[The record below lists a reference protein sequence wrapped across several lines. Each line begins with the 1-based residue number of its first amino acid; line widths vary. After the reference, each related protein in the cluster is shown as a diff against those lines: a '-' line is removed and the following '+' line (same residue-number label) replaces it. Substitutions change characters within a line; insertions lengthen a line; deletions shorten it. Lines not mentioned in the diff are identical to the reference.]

1 MQKRFKP
8 TPNFYQGL
16 LGALCSLDSFLQLG
30 SGTFLG
36 ELTFLVYSPVKL
48 GPKSQPAKLAS
59 KKQYRKRFKSTPKM
73 HRGCPPVFSILGAFL
88 KWVLSVFGFCFRLF
102 PSILVSTRTRHRW
115 YHGLL
120 EVDVGPMLRART
132 TFSHAATRS

>member
-8 TPNFYQGL
+8 TPKFFFIIRWP
-16 LGALCSLDSFLQLG
+16 LCSLGNFLQLG

-59 KKQYRKRFKSTPKM
+59 KKQYRKRFKPTPKM
-73 HRGCPPVFSILGAFL
+73 YQGCPPVFSILGAFL
-88 KWVLSVFGFCFRLF
+88 K
-102 PSILVSTRTRHRW
+102 
-115 YHGLL
+115 
-120 EVDVGPMLRART
+120 
-132 TFSHAATRS
+132 